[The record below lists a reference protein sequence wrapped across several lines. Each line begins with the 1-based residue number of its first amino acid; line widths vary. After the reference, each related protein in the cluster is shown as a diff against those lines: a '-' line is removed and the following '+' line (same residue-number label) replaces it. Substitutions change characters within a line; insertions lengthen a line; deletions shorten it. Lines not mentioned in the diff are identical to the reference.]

1 MERIKSFTI
10 NHNILTPGFYI
21 SRVDDGDIIT
31 YDLRTRKPNAG
42 DYMDNATMHSVEHM
56 IATYIRNS
64 EIADHVIY
72 FGPMGCQT
80 GFYLVVKGVDSKKV
94 FEITKQV
101 FKQTVDHEGDVF
113 GKSAIECGHY
123 ENLDIALAK
132 KECQRYLDVLNS
144 WTNMEF
150 TYPAQKARRDRI

>member
-1 MERIKSFTI
+1 
-10 NHNILTPGFYI
+10 
-21 SRVDDGDIIT
+21 
-31 YDLRTRKPNAG
+31 
-42 DYMDNATMHSVEHM
+42 MHSVEHM

-64 EIADHVIY
+64 EIADNVIY

-80 GFYLVVKGVDSKKV
+80 GFYLVVKGVDSVKTFEVVKK
-94 FEITKQV
+94 V

-123 ENLDIALAK
+123 ENLDINLAK
-132 KECQRYLDVLNS
+132 TECAKYLEVLNS

-150 TYPAQKARRDRI
+150 TYPTK